1 MLYLFKVLR
10 HYGDGDVTAVD
21 DGAMA
26 TSVEESEETLD
37 DGTVVKR
44 RVVTTTQQQ
53 LTTERVRLEQDED
66 DVEMLSGGATEEA
79 DEEAEPEAELEAE
92 TVFDDRHSGRSHQR
106 H

>member
-1 MLYLFKVLR
+1 MSKVLR

-66 DVEMLSGGATEEA
+66 DVERLSGGETEEA
-79 DEEAEPEAELEAE
+79 DEEAEP
-92 TVFDDRHSGRSHQR
+92 VFDYRHSGRSHPP
-106 H
+106 HSVSVP